1 MQYFTLIGGFI
12 GFALT
17 LAASIL
23 AGKELGT
30 SVFNA
35 TVGCVIIAFLFR
47 GLHFVT
53 VFCAKQVVSERTR
66 LRNEEMAAA
75 TEEAAALEKIQSEE
89 AASTPSNT
97 PA

>member
-53 VFCAKQVVSERTR
+53 VFCAKQVISERTR
-66 LRNEEMAAA
+66 LRDEELAAA
-75 TEEAAALEKIQSEE
+75 EAAALEKIPSEE
-89 AASTPSNT
+89 AASTSSNT

>member
-1 MQYFTLIGGFI
+1 MQYFTLIGGFF

-17 LAASIL
+17 LAVSIL

-47 GLHFVT
+47 GFRFVT
-53 VFCAKQVVSERTR
+53 EYCAQQVVSERLR
-66 LRNEEMAAA
+66 LRDEENTAAA
-75 TEEAAALEKIQSEE
+75 EAADLEKSQADE
-89 AASTPSNT
+89 AESTSANT

>member
-66 LRNEEMAAA
+66 LRDEELA
-75 TEEAAALEKIQSEE
+75 TAEAAALEKIPSEE
-89 AASTPSNT
+89 AVSTSSNT

>member
-17 LAASIL
+17 LAVSIL

-47 GLHFVT
+47 GLRFVT
-53 VFCAKQVVSERTR
+53 EYCAKQVVSERIR
-66 LRNEEMAAA
+66 IRDEELATAAA
-75 TEEAAALEKIQSEE
+75 ETAALEKIQSDE
-89 AASTPSNT
+89 AAATSANT

>member
-17 LAASIL
+17 LAVSIL

-47 GLHFVT
+47 GFRFVT
-53 VFCAKQVVSERTR
+53 EYCAQQVVSERSR
-66 LRNEEMAAA
+66 LRDEENAAA
-75 TEEAAALEKIQSEE
+75 AEKAALEKSQSDE
-89 AASTPSNT
+89 AVSSTSNS